1 MACIRKRRGK
11 YVVDYR
17 DSTGRRRWITCE
29 TKRDADE
36 VLSAKI
42 RENRQL
48 TRPAADADV
57 TVAQCAARWIATI
70 ASSLKP
76 RTVESYQQCLRL
88 YIEPRFGTTKIRKL
102 HRGLIKEFL
111 AQHLSSGL
119 APNTVRIIHATLR
132 AMLNEAVED
141 GILMAN
147 PAVRLG
153 KKLRLVATSKQRQEQ
168 IKAMD
173 REQLFAFLGATANS
187 KNGTDRTYYPLF
199 LLMARTG
206 LRLGEAI
213 ALELGDL
220 DFERSTIRVER
231 AFSAGRIETPKTGEG
246 RDVDMSRQLAA
257 TLRQMI
263 AERRHDWFKEGKG
276 QMPSLLFISEAGT
289 MLDGANIRKV
299 FARSLKT
306 AKLPPHFTPHC
317 LRHTFASLLLQQG
330 ASPAYVQRQLGHA
343 SIKLT
348 VDTYGK
354 WLPMGNRAEVDRL
367 DDQNGSKAVADEDSE
382 SQDTTVSH

>member
-17 DSTGRRRWITCE
+17 DGTGQRRWVTCE
-29 TKRDADE
+29 TRREADE
-36 VLSAKI
+36 ILSSKV

-57 TVAQCAARWIATI
+57 TLSQYAERWIGTI
-70 ASSLKP
+70 SSSLKP
-76 RTVESYQQCLRL
+76 RTIESYQQCLRL
-88 YIEPRFGTTKIRKL
+88 YIEPRFGATKIRRL

-111 AQHLSSGL
+111 AQQLGSGL
-119 APNTVRIIHATLR
+119 APNTVRIVHATLR

-141 GILMAN
+141 NILMAN
-147 PAVRLG
+147 PAIRLG
-153 KKLRLVATSKQRQEQ
+153 KKLRLVPTSKQRQEQ

-173 REQLFAFLGATANS
+173 RDQLSAFLGTTANAA
-187 KNGTDRTYYPLF
+187 KGWDRSYYPLF

-213 ALELGDL
+213 ALEVGDINSEGRTL
-220 DFERSTIRVER
+220 RVER

-246 RDVDMSRQLAA
+246 RDVDMSQQLTA

-263 AERRHDWFKEGKG
+263 AGRREKWFKEGKV
-276 QMPSLLFISEAGT
+276 QVPSLLFISEDGT

-299 FARSLKT
+299 FTRSLKA
-306 AKLPPHFTPHC
+306 AKLPLHFTPHC

-330 ASPAYVQRQLGHA
+330 ESPAYVQRMLGHA

-354 WLPMGNRAEVDRL
+354 WLPMGNRAAVDRL
-367 DDQNGSKAVADEDSE
+367 DDQNGSKVVANEDSKK
-382 SQDTTVSH
+382 SGVAVKY